1 MGRYAKKTNVSL
13 IYSTANKVCFM
24 FVGTGKKTGYLLFP
38 VILVVKALD
47 SPCRVPG
54 SNLQG
59 GFKIK
64 VISAFHPVKID

>member
-1 MGRYAKKTNVSL
+1 
-13 IYSTANKVCFM
+13 M